1 MEQSNGRRRPY
12 RNRMEIAAGILE
24 IAKNCSRK
32 TRIMYLG
39 NLSFDLLQKY
49 LDLLVNLGLLQTK
62 PNEKEKIYVATEK
75 GRQFLEDFSEL
86 QKHSEV
92 VEAKK
97 RSLEKSLKVSQ

>member
-1 MEQSNGRRRPY
+1 MERPNLPRRPY

-24 IAKNCSRK
+24 IAKNGSRK

-49 LDLLVNLGLLQTK
+49 LDMLVKLGLLQMR
-62 PNEKEKIYVATEK
+62 NEKEKIYVATEK

-92 VEAKK
+92 VEAKRRTLE
-97 RSLEKSLKVSQ
+97 RSLSGG

>member
-1 MEQSNGRRRPY
+1 VERSNVRRRPY

-24 IAKNCSRK
+24 IAKNGSRK

-49 LDLLVNLGLLQTK
+49 LEMLVNLGLLEMR
-62 PNEKEKIYVATEK
+62 NGKETIYVATEK
-75 GRQFLEDFSEL
+75 GREFLKDFDEL

-97 RSLEKSLKVSQ
+97 RTLEKSLSAEQ